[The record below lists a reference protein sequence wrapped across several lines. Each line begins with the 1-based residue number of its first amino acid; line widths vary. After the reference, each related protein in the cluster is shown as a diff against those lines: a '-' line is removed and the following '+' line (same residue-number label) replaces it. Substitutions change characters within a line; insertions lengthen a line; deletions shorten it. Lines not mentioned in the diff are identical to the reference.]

1 MSDFDLNLTRVFV
14 LLYET
19 GSVTITA
26 DTLHVTQ
33 PTISYSLRKLR
44 RHFDDD
50 LFRRSGRGLVP
61 TSVAQRMYEPLHRA
75 LSEIDATLHQPESFD
90 PSATAARFTIA
101 LSDLGEVTLLPRLVA
116 WARQRAP
123 EVSFT
128 VRPLDVSEVERQ
140 LGRGELDAFI

>member
-44 RHFDDD
+44 RHFDDV
-50 LFRRSGRGLVP
+50 LFQRSGRFRHFRPPGL
-61 TSVAQRMYEPLHRA
+61 TSNEPHR
-75 LSEIDATLHQPESFD
+75 LSGKLLR
-90 PSATAARFTIA
+90 SAR
-101 LSDLGEVTLLPRLVA
+101 
-116 WARQRAP
+116 
-123 EVSFT
+123 
-128 VRPLDVSEVERQ
+128 
-140 LGRGELDAFI
+140 